1 MKIIG
6 LAVLISIF
14 CASCGK
20 GHPPNDPA
28 TEVRPVQSVAASGVS
43 VPVELGS
50 LANAAFWIDPAAPES
65 SLILGAAGISG
76 IDLYTSDGRRAAN
89 FAEVDAGFVTVVPDP
104 YKEEPPLVVVYDQ
117 SDAAIKAYRL
127 DRDALRLHPAMPE
140 PLELDDE
147 LTGLCHYHSR
157 LSASD
162 YLYAVTDAG
171 LILHYELYA
180 RNGEI
185 AGRLLRTIP
194 SGKGSG
200 FCAVDSSK
208 ARLYVSDES
217 VGIWRLG
224 AEPESDTER
233 EPFEM
238 RSPWGSLSEEV
249 KGIGLYQVNRKLSY
263 LIAADVGE
271 DRIAVYKLPGGKL
284 LGQLQVPELADA
296 EGVAVTNQPVGNAYP
311 QGLVAIADEDEAAG
325 GTDLKFIGWQQLATA
340 LKLETAN
347 PDANAGDRANA
358 VRPVLET
365 EVAASYGD
373 AADDPAIWPHPHDPS
388 KSLVIGTD
396 KQLGLYV
403 FDLQGRT
410 VQVLPDGRMNNVD
423 LRGGFPLGGEQ
434 VTLVTASN
442 RSTDS
447 IAAYKIDVEN
457 LQLTETAAGTL
468 RTGFTDPYG
477 LCMYRSAGSGE
488 FYVFVN
494 EGGNGTY
501 RQWRLHDNGNGKVA
515 AEQVREFEVGSQA
528 EGCVADDE
536 LGYLYINEE
545 DVGLWKYA
553 AEPDGG
559 DARTLIDDTED
570 GRLKAD
576 VEGVS
581 LWAGDNGQ
589 GYLVVSN
596 QGADNYA
603 VYRREGDNAYVGHF
617 HVVANAAENV
627 DGSSETDGLAV
638 SSAAMGERFPSGLL
652 VVQDGRNI
660 APEERQ
666 NFKYVSW
673 AEVMEAL
680 QIE

>member
-1 MKIIG
+1 MKLIG
-6 LAVLISIF
+6 LAVLISIL
-14 CASCGK
+14 CATCGK
-20 GHPPNDPA
+20 GNSPNEPA
-28 TEVRPVQSVAASGVS
+28 TEVWPVQSVAASGAS

-76 IDLYTSDGRRAAN
+76 IDLYTPDGRRAAN

-117 SDAAIKAYRL
+117 GDAAIKAYRL
-127 DRDALRLHPAMPE
+127 DREALQLHPVMPE
-140 PLELDDE
+140 PLTLDDE

-157 LSASD
+157 LSTRD

-171 LILHYELYA
+171 RILHYELYA
-180 RNGEI
+180 RNGEL

-194 SGKGSG
+194 LGKGSG
-200 FCAVDSSK
+200 FCAVDSNQ

-217 VGIWRLG
+217 VGIWRLA

-233 EPFEM
+233 KPFDL

-249 KGIGLYQVNRKLSY
+249 KGIGLYQVNSKLSY

-296 EGVAVTNQPVGNAYP
+296 EGVAVTNQPLGQAYP
-311 QGLVAIADEDEAAG
+311 HGLVAIADEDEAAG
-325 GTDLKFIGWQQLATA
+325 GTDLKFIGWQQLAAA
-340 LKLETAN
+340 LGLETAN
-347 PDANAGDRANA
+347 PRANAGDRVRA

-373 AADDPAIWPHPHDPS
+373 AADDPAIWLHPDDPS

-442 RSTDS
+442 RSIDS
-447 IAAYKIDVEN
+447 IAVYKIDVER
-457 LQLTETAAGTL
+457 LQLTETAAATL
-468 RTGFTDPYG
+468 STGFTDPYG
-477 LCMYRSAGSGE
+477 LCMYRSADSGE

-494 EGGNGTY
+494 EGGIGTY

-515 AEQVREFEVGSQA
+515 AEPVREFEVGSQA

-536 LGYLYINEE
+536 LGYLYISEE
-545 DVGLWKYA
+545 GVGLWKYA

-680 QIE
+680 DIE